1 MAANHLNIDKM
12 LTVDNTGMPCP
23 PDIKQLLDKD
33 LALLYLRDKSKDKRN
48 YLKECGVI
56 YYFGD
61 PKSPAHQ
68 QGLSD
73 KEILKLCIDN
83 FDLDKDYQP
92 DALVKKLIDKYYVQN
107 ITEAG
112 MALDALRK
120 SVHLVT
126 LAANKINQF
135 LNDKL
140 QDAVSKEDIQ
150 LYLAMLNN
158 VSSNVKELPN
168 LMKSINVAYENL
180 RAEEEEQLAR
190 GGKQILSSMDA
201 DEEIL

>member
-1 MAANHLNIDKM
+1 MASNTLNIDRM
-12 LTVDNTGMPCP
+12 LTIDNTGMPTA
-23 PDIKQLLDKD
+23 PDVKQLLDKD
-33 LALLYLRDKSKDKRN
+33 LALLYLRDKSSNKQT
-48 YLKECGVI
+48 YIKECGVI

-61 PKSPAHQ
+61 PKSPARQ

-73 KEILKLCIDN
+73 KEILKMCIDN
-83 FDLDKDYQP
+83 FDLDRDYRP
-92 DALVKKLIDKYYVQN
+92 DPLVKKLIDKYYIQN

-112 MALDALRK
+112 VALDTLRK

-126 LAANKINQF
+126 LAASKINTF
-135 LNDKL
+135 LNDHL
-140 QDAVSKEDIQ
+140 HDAVSKEDVQ
-150 LYLAMLNN
+150 MYLAMITNVSNN
-158 VSSNVKELPN
+158 VKDLPN

-201 DEEIL
+201 DENII

>member
-1 MAANHLNIDKM
+1 MATNHLNIDKM
-12 LTVDNTGMPCP
+12 LTIDNTGMPTA
-23 PDIKQLLDKD
+23 PDIRQLLDKD
-33 LALLYLRDKSKDKRN
+33 LALLYMRDKSKNKKQ
-48 YLKECGVI
+48 YIKECGVI

-73 KEILKLCIDN
+73 KEILKLCIEN
-83 FDLDKDYQP
+83 FDLDSDYKI
-92 DALVKKLIDKYYVQN
+92 DSLTKKLIDKYYVQN

-112 MALDALRK
+112 LALDTLRK

-126 LAANKINQF
+126 LAANKINEF
-135 LNDKL
+135 LNGQL

-150 LYLAMLNN
+150 MYLAMINN
-158 VSSNVKELPN
+158 VSNNVKELPN

>member
-1 MAANHLNIDKM
+1 MNNSNNSCLLQLRASSNCRVDMNNCIFMMTSCSAIHNIVNTI
-12 LTVDNTGMPCP
+12 TVNVNSCSFDFKEPNPSP
-23 PDIKQLLDKD
+23 
-33 LALLYLRDKSKDKRN
+33 YLITNCKFEDTTSFENINSFDFCYASFSKNVCTR
-48 YLKECGVI
+48 
-56 YYFGD
+56 
-61 PKSPAHQ
+61 
-68 QGLSD
+68 
-73 KEILKLCIDN
+73 
-83 FDLDKDYQP
+83 
-92 DALVKKLIDKYYVQN
+92 KYYVQN

>member
-1 MAANHLNIDKM
+1 M
-12 LTVDNTGMPCP
+12 
-23 PDIKQLLDKD
+23 
-33 LALLYLRDKSKDKRN
+33 YR
-48 YLKECGVI
+48 
-56 YYFGD
+56 
-61 PKSPAHQ
+61 
-68 QGLSD
+68 
-73 KEILKLCIDN
+73 
-83 FDLDKDYQP
+83 